1 METCPNHESAKKAPL
16 AAFFQGLKNL
26 CLLTVAAIPTV
37 HVNCFFMLSSLL
49 PLPLRR
55 LAWLAALGCA
65 SASAQNSLP
74 ELNALGSQWVQSAI
88 GQGSA
93 GGDEALQS
101 LPLRMEVHVGKL
113 DARLQ
118 LAPCN
123 QVEPY
128 LPVGSKLWGRT
139 RIGLR
144 CIEPGARPWNVF
156 LPVTV
161 QAWGMGWVLNTNVN
175 AGETLDASSA
185 SQAEVDWAADTS
197 PVIALPEGWVGQTAA
212 RNLMAR
218 QTLRQS
224 MVRPAEVFAKGAT
237 VKVLAKGAGFVVT
250 SSGKAVNG
258 AGIGETVKVRMDN
271 GRLVSGTVNAQGDVE
286 TGM

>member
-1 METCPNHESAKKAPL
+1 METCPNPESAKKAPL

-26 CLLTVAAIPTV
+26 CLLTVAATPTV
-37 HVNCFFMLSSLL
+37 HVNCFFMLPSLL

-88 GQGSA
+88 GQGGA

-101 LPLRMEVHVGKL
+101 LPLRMEVQVGKL

-224 MVRPAEVFAKGAT
+224 MVRAPELFKAGAQVRVVVQGPGYAVT
-237 VKVLAKGAGFVVT
+237 AAGQALGAG
-250 SSGKAVNG
+250 AVG
-258 AGIGETVKVRMDN
+258 QSVRVRMENGRIVGGTVADN
-271 GRLVSGTVNAQGDVE
+271 GSVQVPL
-286 TGM
+286 

>member
-1 METCPNHESAKKAPL
+1 
-16 AAFFQGLKNL
+16 
-26 CLLTVAAIPTV
+26 
-37 HVNCFFMLSSLL
+37 MLPSLL

-88 GQGSA
+88 GQGGA

-128 LPVGSKLWGRT
+128 LPAGSKLWGRT
-139 RIGLR
+139 RDGLR

-161 QAWGMGWVLNTNVN
+161 QAWGMG
-175 AGETLDASSA
+175 AGCSIPMSMP
-185 SQAEVDWAADTS
+185 VKPWMPAAPAKPKS
-197 PVIALPEGWVGQTAA
+197 IG
-212 RNLMAR
+212 
-218 QTLRQS
+218 
-224 MVRPAEVFAKGAT
+224 RPT
-237 VKVLAKGAGFVVT
+237 P
-250 SSGKAVNG
+250 
-258 AGIGETVKVRMDN
+258 R
-271 GRLVSGTVNAQGDVE
+271 R
-286 TGM
+286 